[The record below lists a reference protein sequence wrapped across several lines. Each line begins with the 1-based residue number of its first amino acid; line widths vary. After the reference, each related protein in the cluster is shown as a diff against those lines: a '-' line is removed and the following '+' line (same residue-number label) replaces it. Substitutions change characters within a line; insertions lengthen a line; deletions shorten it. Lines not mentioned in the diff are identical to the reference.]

1 MADFVAWFAS
11 LVLAGLGGLH
21 YYWAFG
27 GKAGARAAVPD
38 RPDGEPLFRPG
49 KPATLAVG
57 TMLLAAGALLLAHRG
72 LLPLGLSGTWTQW
85 GCLLGG
91 AVFMMRTVGDFK
103 YVGFFK
109 KVRGTAFA
117 ASDTRLY
124 SPLCLLLA
132 ACFAI
137 SALTPL

>member
-1 MADFVAWFAS
+1 MADFAAWFAS

-38 RPDGEPLFRPG
+38 STDGEPLFRPG
-49 KPATLAVG
+49 KPATLTVG
-57 TMLLAAGALLLAHRG
+57 TMLLAAGLLPIAHRG
-72 LLPLGLSGTWTQW
+72 LLPLGLSETWTQW

-91 AVFMMRTVGDFK
+91 AVFLIRAVGDFK

-109 KVRGTAFA
+109 RVRGTAFA
-117 ASDTRLY
+117 ANDTRLY

-132 ACFAI
+132 ASFAV
-137 SALTPL
+137 SALAPL